1 MKTQSIFFM
10 LFLGFSLMT
19 IFSSEAVINPI
30 SETIYVDASAT
41 GTNDGSSWSNAA
53 TSLAEAISMQM
64 QMML

>member
-41 GTNDGSSWSNAA
+41 GTNDGSSW
-53 TSLAEAISMQM
+53 
-64 QMML
+64 